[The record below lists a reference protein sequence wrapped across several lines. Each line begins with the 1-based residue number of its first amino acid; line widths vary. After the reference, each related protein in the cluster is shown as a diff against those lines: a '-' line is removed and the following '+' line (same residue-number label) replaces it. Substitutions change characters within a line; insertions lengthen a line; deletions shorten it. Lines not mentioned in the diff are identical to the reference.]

1 MTYNSQI
8 KRGPQAKDQ
17 IEGGTIKSFVKT
29 SERSEAVPR
38 RIFQTDK
45 RSSKDLKG
53 CLLDAPH

>member
-1 MTYNSQI
+1 MAYNSQI
-8 KRGPQAKDQ
+8 KKGPQAKDQ
-17 IEGGTIKSFVKT
+17 IQGGTIKSFVKT
-29 SERSEAVPR
+29 SERSKAAPG